1 MKYDTIK
8 ISLRLKIDDFIQ
20 EPLYSMVMDM
30 LSESE
35 PMIKVPINY
44 VFYFDDIKTT
54 QLKKFIK
61 DAEDKLKSTTFIKR
75 SDMTQ
80 YDHVWFDIRKKEY
93 DLQSFYAFE
102 YNENNVDIVLGISQ
116 FRQAAKFV
124 TSEKPSKK

>member
-20 EPLYSMVMDM
+20 EPLYSMVLDM

-44 VFYFDDIKTT
+44 VFYYEDLKPT

-61 DAEDKLKSTTFIKR
+61 DSEEKLKSTTYIKR
-75 SDMTQ
+75 SDITQ
-80 YDHVWFDIRKKEY
+80 YDHVWFDIRKKGA

-102 YNENNVDIVLGISQ
+102 YKENNVDIVLGISE
-116 FRQAAKFV
+116 FRKAAKLLPLREIA
-124 TSEKPSKK
+124 T

>member
-20 EPLYSMVMDM
+20 EPLYSMVLDM

-44 VFYFDDIKTT
+44 VFYYEDLKPT

-61 DAEDKLKSTTFIKR
+61 DSEEKLKSTTYIKR
-75 SDMTQ
+75 SDITQ
-80 YDHVWFDIRKKEY
+80 YDHVWFDIRKKGT

-102 YNENNVDIVLGISQ
+102 YQENNVDIVLGISE
-116 FRQAAKFV
+116 FRKAAKFV
-124 TSEKPSKK
+124 TSEKPTKK

>member
-44 VFYFDDIKTT
+44 VFYYEKLKTN

-61 DAEDKLKSTTFIKR
+61 DAEDKLKNTTFIKR

-80 YDHVWFDIRKKEY
+80 YDHVWFDIRKKQY

-102 YNENNVDIVLGISQ
+102 YDENNVDIVLGISQ
-116 FRQAAKFV
+116 FRKAAKFV
-124 TSEKPSKK
+124 TSEKPKK

>member
-44 VFYFDDIKTT
+44 VFYYEKLKTN

-61 DAEDKLKSTTFIKR
+61 DAEDKLKNTTFIKR

-93 DLQSFYAFE
+93 KLQSFYAFE

-116 FRQAAKFV
+116 FRKAAKFV
-124 TSEKPSKK
+124 TSEKPKK

>member
-8 ISLRLKIDDFIQ
+8 VSLRLKIDDFIQ
-20 EPLYSMVMDM
+20 EPLYGMVMDM

-44 VFYFDDIKTT
+44 VFYYEDLKTSE
-54 QLKKFIK
+54 LKKFIK
-61 DAEDKLKSTTFIKR
+61 DAEAKLKNTTFIKR

-80 YDHVWFDIRKKEY
+80 YDHVWFDIRKKQY

-102 YNENNVDIVLGISQ
+102 YDENNVDIVLGISQ
-116 FRQAAKFV
+116 FRKAAKFV
-124 TSEKPSKK
+124 TSEKPKK

>member
-20 EPLYSMVMDM
+20 EPLYGMVMDM

-44 VFYFDDIKTT
+44 VFYYEDLKTSE
-54 QLKKFIK
+54 LKKFIK
-61 DAEDKLKSTTFIKR
+61 DAEAKLKNTTFIKR

-80 YDHVWFDIRKKEY
+80 YDHVWFDIRKKQY

-102 YNENNVDIVLGISQ
+102 YDENNVDIVLGISQ
-116 FRQAAKFV
+116 FRKAAKFV
-124 TSEKPSKK
+124 TSEKPKK

>member
-44 VFYFDDIKTT
+44 VFYYEDLKTSE
-54 QLKKFIK
+54 LKKFIK
-61 DAEDKLKSTTFIKR
+61 DAEAKLKNTTFIKR

-80 YDHVWFDIRKKEY
+80 YDHVWFDIRKKQY

-102 YNENNVDIVLGISQ
+102 YDENNVDIVLGISQ
-116 FRQAAKFV
+116 FRKAAKFV
-124 TSEKPSKK
+124 TSEKPKK

>member
-44 VFYFDDIKTT
+44 VFYYEKLKTN

-61 DAEDKLKSTTFIKR
+61 DAEDKLKNTTFIKR

-93 DLQSFYAFE
+93 ELQSFYAFE
-102 YNENNVDIVLGISQ
+102 YNENNVDIVLGISE
-116 FRQAAKFV
+116 FRKAAKFV
-124 TSEKPSKK
+124 TSEKPKK

>member
-44 VFYFDDIKTT
+44 VFYYEKLKTN

-61 DAEDKLKSTTFIKR
+61 DAEDKLKNTTFIKR

-93 DLQSFYAFE
+93 ELQSFYAFE
-102 YNENNVDIVLGISQ
+102 YDENNVDIILGISE
-116 FRQAAKFV
+116 FRKAAKFV

>member
-8 ISLRLKIDDFIQ
+8 ISLRLKIDDCRQ

-44 VFYFDDIKTT
+44 VFYYDDIKTT

>member
-44 VFYFDDIKTT
+44 VFYYEKLKTN
-54 QLKKFIK
+54 QLKMQRI
-61 DAEDKLKSTTFIKR
+61 
-75 SDMTQ
+75 
-80 YDHVWFDIRKKEY
+80 
-93 DLQSFYAFE
+93 
-102 YNENNVDIVLGISQ
+102 N
-116 FRQAAKFV
+116 
-124 TSEKPSKK
+124 

>member
-20 EPLYSMVMDM
+20 EPLYGMVMDM

-44 VFYFDDIKTT
+44 VFYYEDLKTSE
-54 QLKKFIK
+54 LKKFIK
-61 DAEDKLKSTTFIKR
+61 DAEAKLKNTTFIKR

-80 YDHVWFDIRKKEY
+80 YDHVWFDIRKKQY

-102 YNENNVDIVLGISQ
+102 YDENIVDIVLGISQ
-116 FRQAAKFV
+116 FRKAAKFV
-124 TSEKPSKK
+124 TSEKPKK